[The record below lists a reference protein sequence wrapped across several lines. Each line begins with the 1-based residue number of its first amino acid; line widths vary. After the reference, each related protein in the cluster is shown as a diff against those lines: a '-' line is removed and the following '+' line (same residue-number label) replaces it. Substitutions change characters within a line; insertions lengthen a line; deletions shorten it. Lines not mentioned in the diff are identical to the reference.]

1 VRVALDATYS
11 VGDNLS
17 GIGVYSRQMLYGLA
31 EAHPEARLSFW
42 YRPHRFM
49 RSLGER
55 LPANAGRSLLAPR
68 GADIFHGLNQRLP
81 RMRLRHAVSTFHDLF
96 VITGDY
102 STPEF
107 RRRLEA
113 QARDAAARSELIIAV
128 SNATARQV
136 QKCLGVEAGR
146 IRVIH
151 HGVHLPDLAPS
162 DTAAREPIILNVGA
176 IQKRK
181 NISRLVKA
189 FETLPG
195 PWRLA
200 LAGSHGYGAGA
211 ILGEIEASPA
221 RARIDVLGYLPRAE
235 LQRWYVHA
243 SVFAFP
249 SLDEGFG
256 LPVLEAMA
264 CGLAVLTSDNS
275 ALPEVA
281 GDAALLVDPQDT
293 AALAHGLQLITGN
306 EDLRR
311 ELAAR
316 GRRRAAGFTWQEA
329 VSKTWS
335 VYSELAPS

>member
-1 VRVALDATYS
+1 MALDATYS

-17 GIGVYSRQMLYGLA
+17 GVGVYCREMLNGLA
-31 EAHPEARLSFW
+31 LAHPEARLSYW
-42 YRPHRFM
+42 YRPQRFL
-49 RSLGER
+49 RSLATR
-55 LPANAGRSLLAPR
+55 LPQNARRSVLAPR
-68 GADIFHGLNQRLP
+68 DADVFHGLNQRLP
-81 RMRLRHAVSTFHDLF
+81 RTRLRHAVSTFHDLF

-107 RRRLEA
+107 RRRFEA

-128 SNATARQV
+128 SRATADQLQR
-136 QKCLGVEAGR
+136 CLGVEPSR
-146 IRVIH
+146 VRVIH
-151 HGVHLPDLAPS
+151 HGVHPPDIAPP

-176 IQKRK
+176 IQRRK
-181 NISRLVKA
+181 NTAALVRA
-189 FETLPG
+189 FEALPA

-200 LAGSHGYGAGA
+200 LAGSHGYEASS
-211 ILGEIEASPA
+211 ILRQIEASPA
-221 RARIDVLGYLPRAE
+221 RSRIDLLGYLPQAE

-256 LPVLEAMA
+256 MPVLEAMA
-264 CGLAVLTSDNS
+264 WGLAVITSDNS

-281 GDAALLVDPQDT
+281 GDAALLVDPNDT
-293 AALAHGLQLITGN
+293 EALVHALRLVTGDV
-306 EDLRR
+306 DLRR
-311 ELAAR
+311 ELAGR

-335 VYSELAPS
+335 VYSELARA